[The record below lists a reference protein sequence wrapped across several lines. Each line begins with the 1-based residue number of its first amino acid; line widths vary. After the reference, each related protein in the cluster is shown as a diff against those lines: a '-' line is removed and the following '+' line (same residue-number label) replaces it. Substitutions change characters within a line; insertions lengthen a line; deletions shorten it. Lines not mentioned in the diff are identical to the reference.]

1 MVAIRQALRADR
13 RGCGRWLCAF
23 GVLLLALVTALPAAA
38 VVRDPVTASAED
50 LARIERYLNSLRTL
64 RADFLQIGPDGA
76 TATGT
81 FYYARPD
88 KMRLDYDPPSELLII
103 ANDWKLVYQD
113 RRLEQI
119 SQLFTSQTPLGF
131 LLDDEIRL
139 RDGEVTVTS
148 LERRGGEVQVTLV
161 QTDEPAEGSIT
172 LAFAE
177 QPFELRRWTIVDAQG
192 YATHIVLED
201 IETGVA
207 LDEELFI
214 FRNPR
219 FYPELRR

>member
-1 MVAIRQALRADR
+1 MTLRHEPRAGR
-13 RGCGRWLCAF
+13 REAGGFLCVLGA
-23 GVLLLALVTALPAAA
+23 LLLTVLAALPAAA
-38 VVRDPVTASAED
+38 VVRDPTTGNAED
-50 LARIERYLNSLRTL
+50 LARIEDYLNGLRTL
-64 RADFLQIGPDGA
+64 RADFLQINPDGA

-81 FYYARPD
+81 FYYDRPD

-119 SQLFTSQTPLGF
+119 TQLFTSQTPLGF
-131 LLDDEIRL
+131 LLADDIDL
-139 RDGEVTVTS
+139 SDGEVTVTS
-148 LERRGGEVQVTLV
+148 LDRRGGEVQVTLV

-177 QPFELRRWTIVDAQG
+177 EPLELRRWTIVDAQG
-192 YATHIVLED
+192 YATHVVLEEV
-201 IETGVA
+201 ETGVP

>member
-1 MVAIRQALRADR
+1 L
-13 RGCGRWLCAF
+13 LT
-23 GVLLLALVTALPAAA
+23 VLTALPAAA
-38 VVRDPVTASAED
+38 VVRDPATASAAD
-50 LARIERYLNSLRTL
+50 LARIEDYLNSLRTL

-81 FYYARPD
+81 FYYDRPD

-131 LLDDEIRL
+131 LLEDEISL
-139 RDGEVTVTS
+139 GEGDVTVTS

-161 QTDEPAEGSIT
+161 QTDEPGEGSIT

-177 QPFELRRWTIVDAQG
+177 EPFELRRWTIVDAQG
-192 YATHIVLED
+192 YATHVVLED
-201 IETGVA
+201 VETGVA

-214 FRNPR
+214 FRDPK

>member
-1 MVAIRQALRADR
+1 MTPRHHPRAGR
-13 RGCGRWLCAF
+13 RGRGRWLHAL
-23 GVLLLALVTALPAAA
+23 GALLLTALTALPAAA
-38 VVRDPVTASAED
+38 VVRDPASASRED
-50 LARIERYLNSLRTL
+50 LARIENYLNRLRTL
-64 RADFLQIGPDGA
+64 RADFLQINPDGA

-81 FYYARPD
+81 FYYDRPD

-119 SQLFTSQTPLGF
+119 TQLFTSQTPLGF
-131 LLDDEIRL
+131 LLADDIDL
-139 RDGEVTVTS
+139 SDGEVTVTS
-148 LERRGGEVQVTLV
+148 LDRRGGEVQVTLV
-161 QTDEPAEGSIT
+161 QTDEAAEGSIT

-177 QPFELRRWTIVDAQG
+177 EPLELRRWTIVDAQG
-192 YATHIVLED
+192 YATHVVLEEV
-201 IETGVA
+201 ETGVP

>member
-1 MVAIRQALRADR
+1 MVAPCQNPPAGRPSAGGWRRALGA
-13 RGCGRWLCAF
+13 
-23 GVLLLALVTALPAAA
+23 LLLAVLAALPAAA
-38 VVRDPVTASAED
+38 VVRDPATASAED
-50 LARIERYLNSLRTL
+50 LARIEGYLNNLRTL

-139 RDGEVTVTS
+139 QGGEVTVTG

-192 YATHIVLED
+192 YATHVVLED
-201 IETGVA
+201 VETGVR
-207 LDEELFI
+207 LDQELFI
-214 FRNPR
+214 FRDPK

>member
-1 MVAIRQALRADR
+1 MTLRQNPPAGRPGAGGWLRA
-13 RGCGRWLCAF
+13 LAA
-23 GVLLLALVTALPAAA
+23 LLLAVLAALPAAA
-38 VVRDPVTASAED
+38 VVRDPATASAED
-50 LARIERYLNSLRTL
+50 LARIEGYLNSLRTL

-81 FYYARPD
+81 FYYDRPD
-88 KMRLDYDPPSELLII
+88 RMRLDYDPPSELLII

-113 RRLEQI
+113 RRLEQT

-201 IETGVA
+201 IETGVP

-214 FRNPR
+214 YRDPR

>member
-1 MVAIRQALRADR
+1 MVAIRQDPRADR
-13 RGCGRWLCAF
+13 RCGRWLCAF

-38 VVRDPVTASAED
+38 VVRDPATASGED
-50 LARIERYLNSLRTL
+50 LARIEDYLNSLRTL

-81 FYYARPD
+81 FYYDRPD
-88 KMRLDYDPPSELLII
+88 KMRLDYEPPSELLII
-103 ANDWKLVYQD
+103 ANGWKLVYQD
-113 RRLEQI
+113 RRLEQT

-131 LLDDEIRL
+131 LLEDEIDL
-139 RDGEVTVTS
+139 SDGQVTVTS
-148 LERRGGEVQVTLV
+148 LNRRAGEIQVTLV

-201 IETGVA
+201 VETGVP
-207 LDEELFI
+207 LDQELFI
-214 FRNPR
+214 YRDPR